1 MKNRL
6 CGKYYVGTV
15 DSRLAER
22 TMTSPVQGVL
32 EHLRRAARRQHDAAR
47 TDGEL
52 LTCYLDR
59 RDEAAFDGLVRRLGP
74 MVYGVC
80 RRVLHSEADA
90 EDAFQATF
98 LVFIRKAASIRPRE
112 KAANW
117 LYGVAYHTAQKAR
130 DAAMKRRVKEKQAG
144 ENPRP
149 EAPKDIWG
157 PLLPLLDQE
166 IHRLPEHYRLAV
178 VLCDLEGKSH
188 KDAAA
193 QLGWPQGT
201 LSGRLSRARALLRRR
216 LARHGLALAAG
227 ALAPSVG
234 SAAVPTGLTTA
245 TVKAALAFAAGSPAG
260 VVSVKVIALT
270 EGMVKAML
278 LTKLYAMT
286 AVLLAVTLAGVG
298 TAVAVGSMP
307 AKEVRAPMETEHAK
321 AAPAPKAVE
330 EAAPDAEEKAV
341 RDYVA
346 ELRAAVKNPADD
358 KHVYRMVIDPR
369 FRTSVNWAERRG
381 EVALAAELYR
391 DYYGPNNP
399 YKGGTALTWAAWWN
413 DQEGV
418 KILLDRKVDV
428 NARESDGASALHEA
442 TRWGVEMTRMLLDHG
457 ADVNAHDNEGRTPL
471 MLAAEGGRLDVA
483 KALLAEGANVRLKDK
498 KGKTALDLVKP
509 GVLLFGRFRSD
520 EAEKEYQAQLE
531 RDAKTLRVLLER
543 AGGAMP

>member
-15 DSRLAER
+15 DSRPAER
-22 TMTSPVQGVL
+22 AMTSPVQGVL

-47 TDGEL
+47 SDGEL
-52 LTCYLDR
+52 LTCYIAR
-59 RDEAAFDGLVRRLGP
+59 RDEAAFEGLVRRHGP

-80 RRVLHSEADA
+80 RRLLRSEADA

-112 KAANW
+112 KTANW

-130 DAAMKRRVKEKQAG
+130 DAAMKRRVKERQAG

-149 EAPKDIWG
+149 EAPEDIWG

-188 KDAAA
+188 KNAAL

-216 LARHGLALAAG
+216 LARQGLALGAG
-227 ALAPSVG
+227 AFAPSVG
-234 SAAVPTGLTTA
+234 SAALPMGLTTA
-245 TVKAALAFAAGSPAG
+245 TVKAALAFAAGSAAG

-270 EGMVKAML
+270 EGTVKAML

-298 TAVAVGSMP
+298 TAVAVSSMP
-307 AKEVRAPMETEHAK
+307 GKEVRAPMDPDHAK
-321 AAPAPKAVE
+321 AAPTPKADG
-330 EAAPDAEEKAV
+330 EAASDADEKAV

-358 KHVYRMVIDPR
+358 KHIYRLVIDPR
-369 FRTSVNWAERRG
+369 WRTAVHWAERRG
-381 EVALAAELYR
+381 EDALAVELYR
-391 DYYGPNNP
+391 DYCGPNNP
-399 YKGGTALTWAAWWN
+399 DKGGTALTGAVGWN
-413 DQEGV
+413 DQEGA

-428 NARESDGASALHEA
+428 NAQDRDGRSALHQA
-442 TRWGVEMTRMLLDHG
+442 TRWGVEITRLLLDHG
-457 ADVNAHDNEGRTPL
+457 ANVNARDNEGRTAL

-509 GVLLFGRFRSD
+509 GVLPFGRFRSD
-520 EAEKEYQAQLE
+520 EAEKEYQAQLD
-531 RDAKTLRVLLER
+531 RDAKALPILLER

>member
-1 MKNRL
+1 
-6 CGKYYVGTV
+6 
-15 DSRLAER
+15 
-22 TMTSPVQGVL
+22 MTSPVQGVL
-32 EHLRRAARRQHDAAR
+32 EHLRRAARRQHDAGR

-52 LTCYLDR
+52 LTCYLVR
-59 RDEAAFDGLVRRLGP
+59 RDEAAFEGLVRRHGP

-80 RRVLHSEADA
+80 RRLLRSEADA

-112 KAANW
+112 KTANW

-130 DAAMKRRVKEKQAG
+130 DAAMKRRVKERQAG
-144 ENPRP
+144 QSYRP
-149 EAPKDIWG
+149 EAAEDIWG

-188 KDAAA
+188 KNAAL

-216 LARHGLALAAG
+216 LARHGLALGAG

-234 SAAVPTGLTTA
+234 SAALPMRLTTA
-245 TVKAALAFAAGSPAG
+245 TVKAALAFAAGSAG
-260 VVSVKVIALT
+260 AVSVKVSALT
-270 EGMVKAML
+270 EGIIKAML
-278 LTKLYAMT
+278 LTKLRALT

-298 TAVAVGSMP
+298 ATVAVGSMP
-307 AKEVRAPMETEHAK
+307 GKEVRAPMDPDHVTG
-321 AAPAPKAVE
+321 APAPKAVV
-330 EAAPDAEEKAV
+330 EAPPDAEEKAV

-346 ELRAAVKNPADD
+346 ELRAAVKNPTDD
-358 KHVYRMVIDPR
+358 HHVYRLVIETR
-369 FRTSVNWAERRG
+369 FLKSVHWAERRG
-381 EVALAAELYR
+381 EDALASELYR

-399 YKGGTALTWAAWWN
+399 DKGGTALTWAAWMN
-413 DQEGV
+413 DQAGV

-428 NARESDGASALHEA
+428 NARDSEGRTALHQA
-442 TRWGVEMTRMLLDHG
+442 IRWGVQFTRLLLDHG
-457 ADVNAHDNEGRTPL
+457 ANVNARDNDGRTEL

-498 KGKTALDLVKP
+498 KGKTALDLVRP
-509 GVLLFGRFRSD
+509 GVLPLGPFRSQ
-520 EAEKEYQAQLE
+520 EAEKEYQAQLD
-531 RDAKTLRVLLER
+531 RDAKALRVLLER
-543 AGGAMP
+543 AGG

>member
-1 MKNRL
+1 
-6 CGKYYVGTV
+6 
-15 DSRLAER
+15 
-22 TMTSPVQGVL
+22 
-32 EHLRRAARRQHDAAR
+32 
-47 TDGEL
+47 L

-59 RDEAAFDGLVRRLGP
+59 RDEAAFEGLVRRHGP

-98 LVFIRKAASIRPRE
+98 LVLIRKAASIRPRE
-112 KAANW
+112 KTANW

-130 DAAMKRRVKEKQAG
+130 DAAMKRRVKEREAG
-144 ENPRP
+144 ENHRP
-149 EAPKDIWG
+149 AAPEDIWG

-166 IHRLPEHYRLAV
+166 IHRLPENYRLAV

-188 KDAAA
+188 KDAAH

-201 LSGRLSRARALLRRR
+201 LSGRLSRARTLLRRR
-216 LARHGLALAAG
+216 LARHGFALGAG

-245 TVKAALAFAAGSPAG
+245 AVKAALAFAAGSAAG
-260 VVSVKVIALT
+260 AVSVKVIALT
-270 EGMVKAML
+270 EGTVKAML

-307 AKEVRAPMETEHAK
+307 AKEARAPMDPNQAK
-321 AAPAPKAVE
+321 AAPKSVE

-358 KHVYRMVIDPR
+358 KHIYRLVIDPR
-369 FRTSVNWAERRG
+369 WRTAVHWAERRG
-381 EVALAAELYR
+381 EDALAVELYR
-391 DYYGPNNP
+391 DYCGPNNP
-399 YKGGTALTWAAWWN
+399 DKGGTALTGAVGWN
-413 DQEGV
+413 DQEGA

-428 NARESDGASALHEA
+428 NAQDRDGRSALHQA
-442 TRWGVEMTRMLLDHG
+442 TRWGVEITRLLLDHG
-457 ADVNAHDNEGRTPL
+457 ANVNAHDNDGRTAL

-498 KGKTALDLVKP
+498 KGKTALDLVKT
-509 GVLLFGRFRSD
+509 GVLFTTARFRSD
-520 EAEKEYQAQLE
+520 EAEKEYKAQLDL
-531 RDAKTLRVLLER
+531 DAKALRVLLER
-543 AGGAMP
+543 AGGATP